1 MTRSRATLV
10 GMKVLTYDSLA
21 RNFPKAWATIET
33 QGEEVAVTRHRR
45 RVACI
50 VPEPPPSSALDVFGD
65 LHGVLGERA
74 GAVLAS
80 TLATVR
86 NGKHPR
92 ATLQELRNP
101 WAS

>member
-1 MTRSRATLV
+1 
-10 GMKVLTYDSLA
+10 MKVLTYDSLA
-21 RNFPKAWATIET
+21 RNFPKAWATIEI

-50 VPEPPPSSALDVFGD
+50 VPEPAPATALEVFGD

-74 GAVLAS
+74 GVAVAS
-80 TLATVR
+80 KLATVK
-86 NGKHPR
+86 NGKRPR
-92 ATLQELRNP
+92 GTLWELRNP